1 MILTY
6 VGLWLLALGA
16 SAFFSGSET
25 GLYRAPR
32 LRLVADAFSG
42 DRIAKGL
49 LLLLNRPAL
58 FVATTLV
65 GNNIANYLLGLAVV
79 LGVQAYW
86 GSGSGAGLAELIVPL
101 ATSPLVFIFGEL
113 APKHVFY
120 TAPYRL
126 IRGLAPV
133 LLLVTLL
140 FLPLSLVLWGLGVAL
155 ERIVGQSPTKVRASL
170 ARHELE
176 KILRESQE
184 VGLLQVAQRDLAQN
198 LCANAARAVSELALP
213 FHRIPHLKRGESRAQ
228 ALKRAQRD
236 NVKAFA
242 VTDTGSREPIGYV
255 RTIDLWLSEAS
266 RIETFEELPKIA
278 ARELHGDALI
288 QMNSERWAMALVVD
302 DTGRGIGLVTFDSL
316 IDPLLAGPLITLR
329 R

>member
-1 MILTY
+1 MSDNY
-6 VGLWLLALGA
+6 SSMAQPGAGKNGPWGALAESNRTGRIEDQP
-16 SAFFSGSET
+16 SAREPDP
-25 GLYRAPR
+25 YRDEAAIAPF
-32 LRLVADAFSG
+32 D
-42 DRIAKGL
+42 
-49 LLLLNRPAL
+49 
-58 FVATTLV
+58 FVANGRAFL
-65 GNNIANYLLGLAVV
+65 N
-79 LGVQAYW
+79 
-86 GSGSGAGLAELIVPL
+86 LIV
-101 ATSPLVFIFGEL
+101 
-113 APKHVFY
+113 
-120 TAPYRL
+120 
-126 IRGLAPV
+126 RGAV

-198 LCANAARAVSELALP
+198 LFANAARAVSELALP